1 MRARPSALALCE
13 EKLNIMPSGLF
24 IGLVLLP
31 SMLFAYVVLTTF
43 YGASKAYIAISW
55 VPLTCILIIWMFMLM
70 LDFQHLSDE
79 WWRSLA
85 RSVGWIG
92 LFQAGLGV
100 GLIVRALR
108 RHSGAL
114 GVSLATLLSAS
125 PVFLR
130 LVR

>member
-1 MRARPSALALCE
+1 
-13 EKLNIMPSGLF
+13 MPSGLF

-55 VPLTCILIIWMFMLM
+55 VPLTCILIIWMFMLV
-70 LDFQHLSDE
+70 LDFQHISDE
-79 WWRSLA
+79 WWCGLA

-108 RHSGAL
+108 RHRGAL
-114 GVSLATLLSAS
+114 GVSLATLLAAS
-125 PVFLR
+125 PFFLR
-130 LVR
+130 FVR